1 MAKLEKASDEIIE
14 FITGIIQEH
23 DLDAF
28 AQFRFFELPKQKE
41 LIKVSKASATTEYF
55 AKTSDMVTVFV
66 NPKIWEMLDDK
77 QRRLLTENTLNG
89 VYFDEKEDGSGKLV
103 VEQPNLAI
111 SAECYAKYGKDLVD
125 AAEIAIHALRQIKE
139 KEKQE
144 KEAKKT
150 AKEKKFNPNGN

>member
-1 MAKLEKASDEIIE
+1 MAKLEKSSDEVID
-14 FITGIIQEH
+14 FITEIIQEH

-28 AQFRFFELPKQKE
+28 AQFRFFHLPKQKE

-66 NPKIWEMLDDK
+66 NERIWDMIDER
-77 QRRLLTENTLNG
+77 QRKLLTENALNG
-89 VYFDEKEDGSGKLV
+89 VYYDEKEDGSGKLV

-125 AAEIAIHALRQIKE
+125 AAEIAVHALRQLKE
-139 KEKQE
+139 KDKQE
-144 KEAKKT
+144 KEAKKA
-150 AKEKKFNPNGN
+150 AKEKKFNPNGD